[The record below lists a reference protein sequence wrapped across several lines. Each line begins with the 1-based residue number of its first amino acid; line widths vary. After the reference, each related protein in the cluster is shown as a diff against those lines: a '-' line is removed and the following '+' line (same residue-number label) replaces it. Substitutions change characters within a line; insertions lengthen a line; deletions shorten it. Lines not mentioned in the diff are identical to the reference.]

1 MSIGLR
7 RAVPL
12 TLGVVTLAGVG
23 LLLLGDIVP
32 RLFPAGSH
40 DFLAAFPL
48 AMIACVWL
56 VHEAMRR
63 PARWELVKAALL
75 ASAFLFWA
83 ANQLWPSL
91 RPATLFN
98 DLAIALFVFDV
109 ILAILRGPGP
119 HPLTIPED
127 SRTGRS

>member
-1 MSIGLR
+1 MSTGLQ

-23 LLLLGDIVP
+23 VLLLWDIVP
-32 RLFPAGSH
+32 KHFPAGSH

-56 VHEAMRR
+56 VHEATRR
-63 PARWELVKAALL
+63 PAGWELVKAVLL

-83 ANQLWPSL
+83 ANQLWPTL
-91 RPATLFN
+91 RQATLFN

-109 ILAILRGPGP
+109 ILAILGGRAR
-119 HPLTIPED
+119 IP
-127 SRTGRS
+127 